1 MRRLLCQPRAGGPAC
16 VSSSDTPAARGCLPP
31 EGFAVMTF
39 CPLPVSVAQTWRQ
52 PPEEDV
58 GVYFWAYGLTLSLQ
72 LAKCLQRRPCTRP
85 HTLQRAP

>member
-1 MRRLLCQPRAGGPAC
+1 MRRLPCQPGSGALHASAHLTALRRVAG
-16 VSSSDTPAARGCLPP
+16 LPP

-39 CPLPVSVAQTWRQ
+39 CPLPVSVAQMWRQ

-58 GVYFWAYGLTLSLQ
+58 GVYFWACGLTLSLQ

-85 HTLQRAP
+85 HRLQRAP